1 MPGVRPPLGHD
12 PPRRLEHHGD
22 RRLVVGPEDRAAGV
36 PDDAVLDDRLER
48 PGGRNRVEMGAEE
61 DRRPLAAA
69 PGQAAEDVPHRR
81 ADRRA
86 GLVLVPLEPDVAEL
100 REHAVGDGPLL
111 ARRARD
117 RAELEEE
124 AEDVAQR
131 AASTATAERAL
142 ARSSAAPT
150 KPRKSGAG
158 RVGRD
163 LNSGWN
169 WLATNQG

>member
-1 MPGVRPPLGHD
+1 M
-12 PPRRLEHHGD
+12 
-22 RRLVVGPEDRAAGV
+22 RA
-36 PDDAVLDDRLER
+36 EK
-48 PGGRNRVEMGAEE
+48 E
-61 DRRPLAAA
+61 RRPLCGWLEPAVQVSRVPSDLGAGA
-69 PGQAAEDVPHRR
+69 VLVDLEAEAAELLDQ
-81 ADRRA
+81 AIGDR
-86 GLVLVPLEPDVAEL
+86 
-100 REHAVGDGPLL
+100 PLL

-117 RAELEEE
+117 RAELEKE
-124 AEDVAQR
+124 AEEVAQR

-169 WLATNQG
+169 WLATNHG